1 MQMQEIRSKA
11 KQFGLKTTAKQTK
24 VELVRSIQ
32 VAEGNFNCFATALD
46 GVCDQVGCIW
56 REDCFATAKKKPN

>member
-11 KQFGLKTTAKQTK
+11 KEFGLKVAKQTK

-32 VAEGNFNCFATALD
+32 VAEGNFSCFATAAD
-46 GVCDQVGCIW
+46 GVCDQMACIW
-56 REDCFATAKKKPN
+56 REDCFAAAKKKAN